1 MDAIIQEFFFLELIQ
16 KISFNRLTMWS
27 EKSNNVAQKD
37 INPPRTVEK
46 SILIIIRFPAQENNK
61 ASK

>member
-1 MDAIIQEFFFLELIQ
+1 
-16 KISFNRLTMWS
+16 MWS

-37 INPPRTVEK
+37 INPPRTAEK
-46 SILIIIRFPAQENNK
+46 SILIIIRFPTQENNK